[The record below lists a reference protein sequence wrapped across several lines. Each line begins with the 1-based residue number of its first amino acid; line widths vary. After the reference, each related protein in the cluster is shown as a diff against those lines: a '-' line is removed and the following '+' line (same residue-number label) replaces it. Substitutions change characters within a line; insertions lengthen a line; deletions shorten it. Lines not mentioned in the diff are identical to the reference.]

1 MNEITT
7 LLIANRGEIARRIMN
22 TAREMGLRTVAV
34 YSEPDRDSP
43 HVREADLAVALSGA
57 SATESYLDYKQ
68 IIAAAK
74 KTGADALHPGYGFL
88 AENASFAEACR
99 DAGLVWV
106 GPPSAAIEKM
116 GLKVL
121 AKGIAR
127 EAGVPVAQD
136 AEITTDDIADWE
148 SAAREVGYP
157 LLVKASAGGGG
168 KGMRLV
174 EDAADLSDAVN
185 GARREAKNSFGDAT
199 VFLERYLRSPRHVE
213 MQVFGDERGGAIHL
227 FERECSIQRRHQK
240 VVEEAPAPGITSEL
254 RERMAAASLSLT
266 RELGYVGAGT
276 VEYLV
281 DGEDFY
287 FLEMNTRLQVEHP
300 VTESI
305 TNLDLVR
312 LQIQVARGEP
322 LPVSQDEVTRSGHAI
337 EVRLYAEDP
346 GSGFTP
352 AFGTLHRFEPG
363 TTPGVRYDSG
373 VESGSEISTHY
384 DPMLAK
390 IVAHAPTR
398 TEASRRL
405 ARALSEMRLHGPT
418 NNRDFLAA
426 TLLHQDFLAGE
437 TRTDF
442 IEEHPE
448 LLLAQPYEAA
458 REVHA
463 LACIAALAHR
473 RRACAPVQ
481 SFAPGG
487 WRNVRTGG
495 QRISFE
501 ASGGEQIEVEYILD
515 TKKAPARLTAT
526 LGERT
531 LQAELTSVSEDSVR
545 LSVDGIEHCCRVG
558 HAADTV
564 YINSPDGQTALRELP
579 RFVEPETAAAAG
591 GPTPGLPGAV
601 VAVEVVVGDRV
612 KEGQT
617 LVVVEAMKMEH
628 SIAAAGEAIVDEVL
642 VEVGDTVDAHQLLV
656 SLREAAEEEKSA

>member
-1 MNEITT
+1 MPEITT
-7 LLIANRGEIARRIMN
+7 ILIANRGEIARRIIR
-22 TAREMGLRTVAV
+22 TAHEMGLRTVAV
-34 YSEPDRDSP
+34 YSEPDRDAP

-57 SATESYLDYKQ
+57 STTESYLDQKQ
-68 IIAAAK
+68 ILAAAK
-74 KTGADALHPGYGFL
+74 NTEVDAVHPGYGFL

-99 DAGLVWV
+99 EAGLVWI
-106 GPPSAAIEKM
+106 GPPPDAMERM
-116 GLKVL
+116 GLKVV

-127 EAGVPVAQD
+127 DAGVPVAPD
-136 AEITTDDIADWE
+136 AEITTDSPEDWKN
-148 SAAREVGYP
+148 AAREVGYP

-174 EDAADLSDAVN
+174 EDAADLCDAVN
-185 GARREAKNSFGDAT
+185 GARREAKNSFGNPT

-213 MQVFGDERGGAIHL
+213 MQVFGDEQGNAIHL

-240 VVEEAPAPGITSEL
+240 VIEEAPSPGITPDL
-254 RERMAAASLSLT
+254 RERMAEASVSLT

-300 VTESI
+300 VTEMI
-305 TNLDLVR
+305 TGLDLVR
-312 LQIQVARGEP
+312 LQIQVARGEL
-322 LPVSQDEVTRSGHAI
+322 LPIRQEEVTRSGHAV

-346 GSGFTP
+346 GSGFAP
-352 AFGTLHRFEPG
+352 ASGTLHRFGPG
-363 TTPGVRYDSG
+363 TTPGLRYDSG
-373 VESGSEISTHY
+373 VESGSEISPHY

-398 TEASRRL
+398 TEAARRL
-405 ARALSEMRLHGPT
+405 AKALSEMSLHGPP

-426 TLLHQDFLAGE
+426 ALLHPDFLAGE

-442 IEEHPE
+442 IDEHPE
-448 LLLAQPYEAA
+448 LLLAQPSEAT
-458 REVHA
+458 RGIHV
-463 LACIAALAHR
+463 LACIVALAHR

-481 SFAPGG
+481 SFAPSG

-495 QRISFE
+495 QRASFE
-501 ASGGEQIEVEYILD
+501 VSGGDEFEVEYVLD
-515 TKKAPARLTAT
+515 TQKNPAQLTVT
-526 LGERT
+526 FGERT
-531 LQAELTSVSEDSVR
+531 LQADLISVGEGDVR
-545 LSVDGIEHCCRVG
+545 LVVEGIHHLCSVARV
-558 HAADTV
+558 ADTV
-564 YINSPDGQTALRELP
+564 YINSPGGQTTLRELP
-579 RFVEPETAAAAG
+579 RFVEPETAVVAG

-601 VAVEVVVGDRV
+601 VAVEVGAGDRV
-612 KEGQT
+612 REGQT

-628 SIAAAGEAIVDEVL
+628 SITAAGEAVVDEVL

-656 SLREAAEEEKSA
+656 SLREVEDEESNA